1 LSQVLISIVIPIYNS
16 KKILP
21 NLFEAIYAY
30 AQSRS
35 QEKYEVIFVNDC
47 SPDNAWEIIKD
58 LQSQHPDF
66 VRGIK
71 FSRNFGQQPA
81 TIAGIAHAKGDF
93 VITMDDDL
101 QHHPEDIPLLLA
113 AYQQEKDTHI
123 VIAHLQNKKTTGFKK
138 FVSNMNRRV
147 TSTVLNKP
155 KDIHLSAFRLID
167 RFVVDKM
174 LEIQTAFPFIPALMF
189 TVTKKVV
196 NVSLEHRERYAGK
209 SNYSI
214 KRMVQLSSR
223 LLINNSTLMLDMIAT
238 LGILIASLSFL
249 GIMTIVGLR
258 MSGIAFAPGWV
269 SIISSIYL
277 IGGLI
282 LFSLGIIGKYLQR
295 ILVEV
300 TNIPNYVIE
309 DII

>member
-1 LSQVLISIVIPIYNS
+1 MNQQLISIVIPIYNS
-16 KKILP
+16 EKILP

-35 QEKYEVIFVNDC
+35 QEKYEVIFVSDC
-47 SPDNAWEIIKD
+47 SPDKAWEVIKD

-101 QHHPEDIPLLLA
+101 QHDPNDIPLLLE
-113 AYQQEKDTHI
+113 AYRQDKDAHI

-147 TSTVLNKP
+147 TSIVLNKP
-155 KDIHLSAFRLID
+155 PDIHLSAFRLID
-167 RFVVDKM
+167 RFTVDKM
-174 LEIQTAFPFIPALMF
+174 LKIRTAFPFIPALMF
-189 TVTKKVV
+189 VITKKVI
-196 NVSLEHRERYAGK
+196 NVPLPHRERFEGE
-209 SNYSI
+209 SNYGI
-214 KRMVQLSSR
+214 KRMIQLSSR
-223 LLINNSTLMLDMIAT
+223 LLINNSTILLDMIAT
-238 LGILIASLSFL
+238 MGILIALTSFL
-249 GIMTIVGLR
+249 GIMAIVGLR
-258 MSGIAFAPGWV
+258 ISGIAFAPGWV

-277 IGGLI
+277 MGGLI

-300 TNIPNYVIE
+300 TNMPNYVIE

>member
-1 LSQVLISIVIPIYNS
+1 MSQVLISIVIPIYNS